1 MPRTCTICKRGKS
14 NEINSALLENEAYR
28 SVAKRFGASESAVYR
43 HQQEHLPREMVR
55 AKEAMQ
61 EVNAG
66 TLFER
71 LRALGVETAA
81 ILKSARESG
90 NDAIALQAIG
100 RAEKQLELEARL
112 LGEIDERVRVAVGI
126 KVESPSANQQVAVLL
141 AEVLTPD
148 QLRAMQSQIR
158 AHIEHKKISM
168 ALGARNLEHKPE
180 LSGSEI
186 DGQSFATDGLPATS

>member
-43 HQQEHLPREMVR
+43 HQQEHLPKEMVR
-55 AKEAMQ
+55 AKEAIE

-71 LRALGVETAA
+71 LRELNGLTAA
-81 ILKSARESG
+81 ILNSAIG
-90 NDAIALQAIG
+90 NGNHAIALQAIG

-112 LGEIDERVRVAVGI
+112 HGELNERVRVAVGRSSRQAPI
-126 KVESPSANQQVAVLL
+126 NRWQSCLPKCSP
-141 AEVLTPD
+141 
-148 QLRAMQSQIR
+148 R
-158 AHIEHKKISM
+158 IS
-168 ALGARNLEHKPE
+168 
-180 LSGSEI
+180 
-186 DGQSFATDGLPATS
+186 